1 MSELPKNLFADTAVG
16 PGDAAERATDAAAEQ
31 SAAASASTDGA
42 ATETADSGHT
52 GRPANIMLY
61 SDARAKAAREAT
73 EQSARQAAAARARIA
88 RRRLKRIAAI
98 ALIAGASGAVAGAL
112 ATFGVSSAMQ
122 ANAPTAATADADTL
136 HAQLAKLETQLA
148 ALKVNAD
155 HLTKT
160 SANQFATIGARV
172 DKVEATAADAGATI
186 ARLAAAAPAAA
197 TVQPA
202 TTAAASLPTPR
213 PLPADAAATLPPLHA
228 APETTASIAAPA
240 TNDIKP
246 KGDLKSDYKAAE
258 RKPPVVDG
266 WVLTSVGRRGGAIVA
281 NRSGFYEVYPGDPLP
296 GIGRVEGIRQQ
307 HGRWVVVTPKG
318 VIVRR

>member
-16 PGDAAERATDAAAEQ
+16 PGGAAEPAGRATDAAAEQ
-31 SAAASASTDGA
+31 SAATGDSTDGA
-42 ATETADSGHT
+42 ATETADNGDT
-52 GRPANIMLY
+52 GRLANIILY

-73 EQSARQAAAARARIA
+73 EQAARQAAAARARIA

-98 ALIAGASGAVAGAL
+98 ALIAGTSGAGAGAL
-112 ATFGVSSAMQ
+112 ATFGVSGAMQ
-122 ANAPTAATADADTL
+122 ANAPTLATADADTL
-136 HAQLAKLETQLA
+136 HAQLARLETQLA

-160 SANQFATIGARV
+160 STAQFATIGARV
-172 DKVEATAADAGATI
+172 DKVEASAADTGATI
-186 ARLAAAAPAAA
+186 TRLAAA

-202 TTAAASLPTPR
+202 TTAAAAPLPTPR
-213 PLPADAAATLPPLHA
+213 PLPAGAAATLPSLNA

-246 KGDLKSDYKAAE
+246 KADLKSDYKAAE

-281 NRSGFYEVYPGDPLP
+281 SRSGFYEVYPGDPLP
-296 GIGRVEGIRQQ
+296 GVGRVEGIRQQ
-307 HGRWVVVTPKG
+307 DGRWVVVTPKG

>member
-1 MSELPKNLFADTAVG
+1 MSELPKNLFA
-16 PGDAAERATDAAAEQ
+16 GDAAAPAEHPAGSAADQ
-31 SAAASASTDGA
+31 SAAASASSDGG
-42 ATETADSGHT
+42 ATPDSGDT
-52 GRPANIMLY
+52 GTPANIILY

-73 EQSARQAAAARARIA
+73 EQAARQAAAARARLA
-88 RRRLKRIAAI
+88 RRRLRRIAAI
-98 ALIAGASGAVAGAL
+98 ALIAGTSGAIAGAL
-112 ATFGVSSAMQ
+112 ATFGLSSAMH
-122 ANAPTAATADADTL
+122 ASAPPLATADADTL
-136 HAQLAKLETQLA
+136 RAELAKLETQLA

-155 HLTKT
+155 HLTMT

-172 DKVEATAADAGATI
+172 GKVEATAADAGATI

-197 TVQPA
+197 TVLP
-202 TTAAASLPTPR
+202 AAAAPLPTPR
-213 PLPADAAATLPPLHA
+213 PLPAGAAATLPQLNA

-240 TNDIKP
+240 ANDIKP
-246 KGDLKSDYKAAE
+246 KGDLKSDYKTAE

-296 GIGRVEGIRQQ
+296 GVGRVEGIRQQ
-307 HGRWVVVTPKG
+307 DGRWVVVTPKG